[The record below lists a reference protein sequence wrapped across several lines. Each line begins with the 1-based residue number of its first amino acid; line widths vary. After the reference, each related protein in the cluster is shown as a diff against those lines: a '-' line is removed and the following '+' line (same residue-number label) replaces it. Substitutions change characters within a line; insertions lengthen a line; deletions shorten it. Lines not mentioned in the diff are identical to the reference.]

1 MLASVPSQH
10 LQSDYRPRRNP
21 KCESTSIDHAL
32 GWHGQHDRRQIHRDA
47 MIRGRSLLHDAPAL
61 R

>member
-10 LQSDYRPRRNP
+10 LESDYRPRRNP

-32 GWHGQHDRRQIHRDA
+32 ERDD
-47 MIRGRSLLHDAPAL
+47 IRLNRFLGFHDAGAI
-61 R
+61 